1 MTFDGPDQVL
11 RARKSEKVRFQRTL
25 EKGIHQV
32 GIGDAAPVTVEVYPY
47 HPVDMTKRELYT
59 HGSATA
65 SPCEF
70 HVDKAKNRY
79 TIIAGATDF
88 FHAEDSYG
96 TIYLKG
102 IIKGN
107 FVATVKVVRF
117 GENVNPWCRAGIFL
131 RNDIAQSHGTEPGS
145 LGSVLIY
152 TTPKLSGMQWDEL
165 GDGCMHKGGDRH
177 FHEGKNAFP
186 VWLRLVRHGD
196 TFTGYAS
203 DDGVNWGK
211 PKHSSLIPGLADMMD
226 IGMAAG
232 TIDQRPA
239 LVVLEDFTVEVEDE
253 DWKPDLD

>member
-1 MTFDGPDQVL
+1 M
-11 RARKSEKVRFQRTL
+11 
-25 EKGIHQV
+25 
-32 GIGDAAPVTVEVYPY
+32 
-47 HPVDMTKRELYT
+47 
-59 HGSATA
+59 
-65 SPCEF
+65 
-70 HVDKAKNRY
+70 
-79 TIIAGATDF
+79 
-88 FHAEDSYG
+88 
-96 TIYLKG
+96 
-102 IIKGN
+102 
-107 FVATVKVVRF
+107 ATVKVVRF

-253 DWKPDLD
+253 DWKPDPD